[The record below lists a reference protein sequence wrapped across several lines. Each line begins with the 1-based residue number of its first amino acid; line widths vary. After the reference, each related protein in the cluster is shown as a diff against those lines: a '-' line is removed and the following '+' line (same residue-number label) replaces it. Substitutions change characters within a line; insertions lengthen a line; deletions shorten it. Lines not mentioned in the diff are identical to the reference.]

1 MEEAMEQPTMFTCP
15 ACAEEFSTR
24 QQLELHR
31 NETHQRDERATALQ
45 LQEAQSQDE
54 ERREVF

>member
-1 MEEAMEQPTMFTCP
+1 MEQPTMFTCV
-15 ACAEEFSTR
+15 ACGEEFSTR
-24 QQLELHR
+24 QQFELHR
-31 NETHQRDERATALQ
+31 TETHQHDERATALQ